1 MSTIRMTG
9 LISGLDTES
18 IIKELVS
25 AQKLKNK
32 KTSDKLTLSEWKED
46 KWKELN
52 IKLTKLY
59 KEQLSDMRLQGSY
72 MTKKVTSSNENI
84 ATVTAGKDAPT
95 GAQTLK
101 ILETAGAQ
109 YVTGGVIELNGAKA
123 TEKTTL
129 NALGID
135 AGTVFSFKSGSSAAK
150 TLEVKSTTTIAD
162 FVNAAKS
169 AGLNASYDAG
179 QGRLFISSKESGT
192 ANSFQISS
200 YTSSAVNMKNNI
212 LDKVGYSS
220 LAANDKAKVDGALAT
235 LLSDASVPSD
245 IDTAKNILTGFA
257 PDDQDAA
264 VSALA
269 DNYKAEFQ
277 NPVLT
282 DDFTKLNKL
291 GLDALKS
298 DGSKVDGAS
307 TLSTLIAAKNSK
319 IELNGVELEYSTNDI
334 TVNGL
339 TLNIKD
345 KTAAGQSISLN
356 ITDNTQATYD
366 MVKNFI
372 KSYNDILDQMNKL
385 YYANSAKG
393 YAPLTDDQREAM
405 TDDQI
410 EKWETKI
417 KDSSLRRDSSLG
429 FLIDSMKS
437 ALMSSVTVNG
447 KRYSLDTFGIQTSSD
462 YTEKGLLHIYGDKDD
477 STYSDQK
484 DKLMKALTDD
494 PDTVMK
500 AISGI
505 SQKLYD
511 AMGDKMKAIP
521 NVRSIYTFYDDK
533 LMDKEQD
540 SYKKQVAT
548 LEAKLTQMENKYYK
562 QFSAMETAMAKL
574 QSQSNSLAGLL
585 NSGK

>member
-101 ILETAGAQ
+101 ILETASAQ

-200 YTSSAVNMKNNI
+200 SSPVAAGIKSSILENVDYANKSEEEKAEIDSYLAVLESNI
-212 LDKVGYSS
+212 SVPEDIDLVKGKLADLAPGNEDLVKS
-220 LAANDKAKVDGALAT
+220 LADGYRTAYLGHT
-235 LLSDASVPSD
+235 L
-245 IDTAKNILTGFA
+245 TE
-257 PDDQDAA
+257 
-264 VSALA
+264 
-269 DNYKAEFQ
+269 DNS
-277 NPVLT
+277 
-282 DDFTKLNKL
+282 KLNKL

-372 KSYNDILDQMNKL
+372 KSYNEILDQMNKL